1 MKKYA
6 AIMFA
11 AATVFAAPAF
21 AQEGPTTLRVD
32 SGTVMTSNGGEY
44 QSANTGRPLAAGDK
58 VMVNAG
64 GSATLVY
71 GNGCTM
77 KLEQA
82 GVYTVPATCSAATWT
97 SSTSNGMSAFIIAGA
112 ALLGAAAVENAGDND
127 TLDTAPLSTGVV
139 HF

>member
-6 AIMFA
+6 AIVFA
-11 AATVFAAPAF
+11 AATAFAAPAF
-21 AQEGPTTLRVD
+21 AQDGATTLRVD
-32 SGTVMTSNGGEY
+32 SGTVMTSTGGEY
-44 QSANTGRPLAAGDK
+44 ESANTGRPLAAGDK

-82 GVYTVPATCSAATWT
+82 GVYTVPAACSAAGWA
-97 SSTSNGMSAFIIAGA
+97 SEYDVGPEMWIIAGA
-112 ALLGAAAVENAGDND
+112 AVLGAAAVENAGDD
-127 TLDTAPLSTGVV
+127 VPPPPLSVSVG
-139 HF
+139 HL

>member
-21 AQEGPTTLRVD
+21 AQDGTATLRVD

-112 ALLGAAAVENAGDND
+112 ALLGAAAVENAGDN
-127 TLDTAPLSTGVV
+127 TPPGPLSTGVV